1 MLISYN
7 WLTSYM
13 VNPEKM
19 PTPEQVADIFTMRA
33 FEIESM
39 EKKGDDTVYDIK
51 ILPDRSPYAYGMRYV
66 ALELALLVPELVLK
80 KEYYDYIHTTID
92 TGFLQ
97 QEINASLV
105 DASGKELCPL
115 YTLTRIDNIQ
125 NKTSSK
131 DITDAL
137 SVLGQQ
143 SRGLVVDLTN
153 LMMFDTGQPLHA
165 FDADKVDGTIRV
177 STTETDVEV
186 VILGGKKVSL
196 TKGTL
201 VIRDDKDILA
211 IAGVKG
217 CVKAEVTADTKHI
230 YLEATS
236 FDRTIV
242 RKTSR
247 SLDLINDSS
256 KRFEQGVTIERP
268 VVALQSFLQ
277 AIRTYIPTCVVHNT
291 YVSTDLSTLYTQE
304 KLTKITIDVSRCV
317 KLVDDSD
324 STLAAKFI
332 DFIENRFPKTGAQ
345 VEKVSTESYVV
356 MSPIYRADL
365 QIEADVVDEFIRDI
379 GYDAVN
385 YVPTEKVASVV
396 QEKRYQVLQAIRKF
410 LVSKGYT
417 EVLLHTLVDS
427 KKNADAIKL
436 ANSLTSERDA
446 LRSQLAPGLLMATM
460 KNYPYLDLV
469 EKKAVELF
477 EIGAIHKRSK
487 TEGSTVYEVD
497 QRTHLALAVGMPK
510 WPKKIDESKSIS
522 TIFKELCMYLGVD
535 ITDIKNT
542 ESKDSTAKVLEVDIT
557 DVIEHVD
564 ISKIPAIEIVTKKST
579 GTYKKASIYPS
590 MSRDIAFFVEG
601 EESKEGVDAF
611 IRETTGKNPLIETV
625 TLFDVFSKDG
635 KTSYGYRF
643 VFQSY
648 EKTLTE
654 EEVSSIMS
662 SIASVVQSKGWVVR

>member
-1 MLISYN
+1 
-7 WLTSYM
+7 
-13 VNPEKM
+13 M

-33 FEIESM
+33 FEIESV

-51 ILPDRSPYAYGMRYV
+51 ILPDRSPYAYGIRYV

-80 KEYYDYIHTTID
+80 KEYYDHIHTTID
-92 TGFLQ
+92 TTFLS
-97 QEINASLV
+97 QEVDMSLV
-105 DASGKELCPL
+105 DTSGKELCPL

-165 FDADKVDGTIRV
+165 FDADKVDGNIRV
-177 STTETDVEV
+177 STTDADVEV
-186 VILGGKKVSL
+186 MILGGKKVSL

-230 YLEATS
+230 YLEAAS

-268 VVALQSFLQ
+268 IVALQSFLQ
-277 AIRTYIPTCVVHNT
+277 AIHTYIPACVVHNT
-291 YVSTDLSTLYTQE
+291 HVSTDLSTLYTQE
-304 KLTKITIDVSRCV
+304 KLTKITVDVSRCV
-317 KLVDDSD
+317 RLVDDSD
-324 STLAAKFI
+324 STLTEKFI
-332 DFIENRFPKTGAQ
+332 DFIENTLPKTGAQ

-356 MSPIYRADL
+356 TSPIYRADL
-365 QIEADVVDEFIRDI
+365 QIEADVVDEFIRYV
-379 GYDAVN
+379 GYETIQ
-385 YVPTEKVASVV
+385 YVPTEKVEKVS
-396 QEKRYQVLQAIRKF
+396 QERRYQVLQAIRKF

-427 KKNADAIKL
+427 KKNESAIRL
-436 ANSLTSERDA
+436 ENSLTSERDA
-446 LRSQLAPGLLMATM
+446 LRVELAPELVTATM

-477 EIGAIHKRSK
+477 EIGVVHSVEK
-487 TEGSTVYEVD
+487 VD
-497 QRTHLALAVGMPK
+497 GIDVSGIQQRTHLALAVGMPK
-510 WPKKIDESKSIS
+510 WPKKVDESR
-522 TIFKELCMYLGVD
+522 TLPVIFQELCMYLGVD
-535 ITDIKNT
+535 ISNVKNT
-542 ESKDSTAKVLEVDIT
+542 ESKDATAKVLEVDIT
-557 DVIEHVD
+557 DVIEVA
-564 ISKIPAIEIVTKKST
+564 KIPHIENVIKTEGTKF
-579 GTYKKASIYPS
+579 TYKKASIYPS

-601 EESKEGVDAF
+601 EESQENVDTY
-611 IRETTGKNPLIETV
+611 IRETAKKYALIETV
-625 TLFDVFSKDG
+625 TCFDIFSKDG

-662 SIASVVQSKGWVVR
+662 SIASVVQGKGWIVR